1 MKVLVTGCCGFIG
14 FHLCKKLFDIKK
26 IRVFG
31 IDNLN
36 NYYDVNLKKNRLEI
50 LKKNKNFKFYK
61 IDISDEKKLK
71 RNFKINKYEYII
83 HLAAQAGVRYSILNP
98 KQYFYSNFF
107 GFFNILE
114 ASRNNKN
121 TKHLIFAS
129 TSSVYG
135 NNQKFPLKESYETS
149 KPLTF
154 YAASKKSNE
163 VMAHSYSNIYKLPA
177 TALRFFTVYGPYGRP
192 DMALFKFTKS
202 IVKEK
207 KLELF
212 NSGNH
217 YRDFTYVDDIVEA
230 IVKLIPKPS
239 KKSIPFEIYNLGS
252 SKPIFLKKY
261 LKIIESQLSK
271 KAKIIN
277 KNLQIGDVKKTHAST
292 QKFQKQIGKIRVT
305 KISEGI
311 SSFIQWYQTYY
322 KKK

>member
-1 MKVLVTGCCGFIG
+1 MV
-14 FHLCKKLFDIKK
+14 
-26 IRVFG
+26 
-31 IDNLN
+31 
-36 NYYDVNLKKNRLEI
+36 
-50 LKKNKNFKFYK
+50 
-61 IDISDEKKLK
+61 
-71 RNFKINKYEYII
+71 
-83 HLAAQAGVRYSILNP
+83 
-98 KQYFYSNFF
+98 
-107 GFFNILE
+107 FNILE

-177 TALRFFTVYGPYGRP
+177 TALRFFTVYGPWGRP

-217 YRDFTYVDDIVEA
+217 YRDFTYVEDIVEA

-261 LKIIESQLSK
+261 LKIIESQLRKSK
-271 KAKIIN
+271 N
-277 KNLQIGDVKKTHAST
+277 
-292 QKFQKQIGKIRVT
+292 
-305 KISEGI
+305 
-311 SSFIQWYQTYY
+311 YQ
-322 KKK
+322 